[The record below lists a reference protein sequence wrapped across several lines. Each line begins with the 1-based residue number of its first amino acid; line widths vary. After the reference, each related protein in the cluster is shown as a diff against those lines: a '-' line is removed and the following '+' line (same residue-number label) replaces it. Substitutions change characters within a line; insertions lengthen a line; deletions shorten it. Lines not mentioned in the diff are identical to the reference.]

1 MPGKTD
7 TVSLH
12 FETLRVFQTVVV
24 TDGCFDTAE
33 ESVEREKFEESKMNQ
48 DEWYDKYT
56 ERSNN

>member
-1 MPGKTD
+1 MPGETD
-7 TVSLH
+7 NVSLH
-12 FETLRVFQTVVV
+12 FETLRIFQTVVV

-33 ESVEREKFEESKMNQ
+33 ESVEPEKIEKSKMNQ